1 MILTC
6 IEKYNLLSFYLFFLW
21 SEGTKNITKRTES
34 KNQPMLQRLN
44 VQRCAKLSKMP
55 VLLFRDVLACMWRRL
70 GRVMSTVRCCCCL
83 FVACGC
89 WLFVGCLLVVC
100 CLFVFYFSHFF
111 PLPLPLFL
119 FSSFFLCFDV
129 GCGG

>member
-6 IEKYNLLSFYLFFLW
+6 IEKYNLLFFYSFIFFLW
-21 SEGTKNITKRTES
+21 SAGTKNITKRTES

-70 GRVMSTVRCCCCL
+70 GRVMSTVRCCL
-83 FVACGC
+83 LLWFVVGC
-89 WLFVGCLLVVC
+89 WLVVCLLMIVVWMD
-100 CLFVFYFSHFF
+100 FS
-111 PLPLPLFL
+111 LQ
-119 FSSFFLCFDV
+119 V
-129 GCGG
+129 